1 MKLQERLSEFWNVT
15 LGPDITDD
23 DKELSVNSPNNIEAE
38 LAKSVEEI
46 DKKWSSHFA
55 LTNKAKD
62 KYKVDSSKLNKEL
75 KADNKKKEAKQIKDK
90 EEEKER

>member
-46 DKKWSSHFA
+46 DKKWSAHFA
-55 LTNKAKD
+55 STNKAKD